1 MCKVQF
7 YPTCDFY
14 SVIGADRTLTYLN
27 DLVEMN
33 PKDAKAWMLRGN
45 VHDDSPGE
53 SGKALRDYS
62 IAIAIDP
69 TYAEA
74 YVKRSSTHDDRGEHQ
89 QAVQDAD
96 EAIRLNPDI
105 AVAYVNRASALAAL
119 GRDTE
124 AASDQNAPH
133 DGSGQGRGSSG
144 TGGTTGDHRSRNRLY
159 EIPNRCT

>member
-1 MCKVQF
+1 MCKNQF
-7 YPTCDFY
+7 YPICDFY
-14 SVIGADRTLTYLN
+14 NVIGVGRTLTYLN
-27 DLVEMN
+27 DRIEMN

-45 VHDDSPGE
+45 CHDDSPGE

-74 YVKRSSTHDDRGEHQ
+74 YVKRSSTHYDRGEHQ

-105 AVAYVNRASALAAL
+105 ALAYVNRASALAAL

-124 AASDQNAPH
+124 AASDVAHAAKLGYDTVLLQEWL
-133 DGSGQGRGSSG
+133 DTFR
-144 TGGTTGDHRSRNRLY
+144 T
-159 EIPNRCT
+159 

>member
-1 MCKVQF
+1 MRKNQF
-7 YPTCDFY
+7 YPICDFY

-27 DLVEMN
+27 DRIEMN
-33 PKDAKAWMLRGN
+33 PKDAKAWLLRGN
-45 VHDDSPGE
+45 FHDDSPGE

-74 YVKRSSTHDDRGEHQ
+74 YVKRSSIHDDRGEHQ
-89 QAVQDAD
+89 QAVQDAG

-105 AVAYVNRASALAAL
+105 ALAYVNRASALAAL

-124 AASDQNAPH
+124 AASDVAHATKLGYDTVLLQEWP
-133 DGSGQGRGSSG
+133 DTLR
-144 TGGTTGDHRSRNRLY
+144 T
-159 EIPNRCT
+159 

>member
-1 MCKVQF
+1 MCKNQF
-7 YPTCDFY
+7 YPVCGFY
-14 SVIGADRTLTYLN
+14 GVIGVDRTLTYLN
-27 DLVEMN
+27 DRIEMN

-45 VHDDSPGE
+45 FHDEVSGE

-69 TYAEA
+69 TYADA

-105 AVAYVNRASALAAL
+105 ALAYVNRASALAAL

-124 AASDQNAPH
+124 AASDVAH
-133 DGSGQGRGSSG
+133 ATTLGYD
-144 TGGTTGDHRSRNRLY
+144 TGLVQEWLDTLNRY
-159 EIPNRCT
+159 FPD